1 MPPRGR
7 TTPLHEAPRHASRA
21 GVNALTLWQR
31 LSLLFVALLL
41 ACFGAAAWL
50 QMGQSIRQSQQVEQ
64 RLLHRLADHIAAETR
79 GMGDMRMDDARL
91 AAIVQRLHT
100 TNPGIEVYV
109 LDADGRIEN
118 RQPSAAP
125 LQRAA
130 VDLMPIRAFLAGE
143 PPPILGDDPL
153 GAGKRKVFSVAPY
166 TREGNASGY
175 LYAVLQGAAF
185 DSVARPASRDA
196 ALQIALWSVGLVAPL
211 GVLAG
216 VAAFRLVTRPLSE
229 LTRDVE
235 KLEQQGRADDDH
247 AHTIGTAATTA
258 GVRDEIVILRGAF
271 ERLVATNARQ
281 WSRLSQ
287 QDQQR
292 RELVAGISHDLRTPL
307 ASLHG
312 YLETLLLKSAQ
323 LSMEERDHF
332 LRTALSQSDRV
343 GRLAQDLLELARLE
357 LGAVRPAIERFSIV
371 ELTLDVVQKLALA
384 AQARGQRLLPSFPPD
399 VADVAA
405 DIGMIERVLTN
416 LLDNAIRHTPVGGV
430 IRIGL
435 APHGERVRVEI
446 EDNGPGFAPEVRA
459 QLFAPGDD
467 VPLPTHGG
475 GLGLLIVRQ
484 IMRLHGGDLVLEDR
498 PGAGTVLAFSL
509 RREG

>member
-1 MPPRGR
+1 
-7 TTPLHEAPRHASRA
+7 
-21 GVNALTLWQR
+21 VNSLTLWQR

-109 LDADGRIEN
+109 LDADGRIEH
-118 RQPSAAP
+118 RQPSDTP

-153 GAGKRKVFSVAPY
+153 NAGKRKVFSVAPY
-166 TREGNASGY
+166 AREGKASGY

-185 DSVARPASRDA
+185 DSVARPASLDA

-211 GVLAG
+211 GALAG

-235 KLEQQGRADDDH
+235 KLEQQRRADDGDTRT
-247 AHTIGTAATTA
+247 AGAAATP
-258 GVRDEIVILRGAF
+258 GVRDEIVILRDAF

-292 RELVAGISHDLRTPL
+292 RELVASISHDLRTPL

-323 LSMEERDHF
+323 LSVEERDHC

-357 LGAVRPAIERFSIV
+357 LGAVRPAIDRFSIV
-371 ELTLDVVQKLALA
+371 DLTLDVVQKLALA
-384 AQARGQRLLPSFPPD
+384 AQARGQRLLPSFPPE
-399 VADVAA
+399 VAEVAA

-435 APHGERVRVEI
+435 APQGERVRVEI
-446 EDNGPGFAPEVRA
+446 EDSGPGFAPDVRA
-459 QLFAPGDD
+459 HLFAPNGDAL
-467 VPLPTHGG
+467 LPAHGG

-484 IMRLHGGDLVLEDR
+484 ILRLHGDDLVLEDR
-498 PGAGTVLAFSL
+498 AGAGTVLAFSL
-509 RREG
+509 RGDG

>member
-1 MPPRGR
+1 MN
-7 TTPLHEAPRHASRA
+7 ESPRHASQDS
-21 GVNALTLWQR
+21 VNALTLWQR

-109 LDADGRIEN
+109 LDADGRIEH
-118 RQPSAAP
+118 RQPGGAA

-153 GAGKRKVFSVAPY
+153 NAGKRKVFSVAPY
-166 TREGNASGY
+166 AREGKAPGY

-185 DSVARPASRDA
+185 DSVARPASLDA

-211 GVLAG
+211 GALAG

-235 KLEQQGRADDDH
+235 KLERQAGDGDTR
-247 AHTIGTAATTA
+247 TAGAA
-258 GVRDEIVILRGAF
+258 ALPGVRDEIVILRGAF

-292 RELVAGISHDLRTPL
+292 RELVASISHDLRTPL

-323 LSMEERDHF
+323 LSVEERDHC

-371 ELTLDVVQKLALA
+371 DLTLDVVQKLALA
-384 AQARGQRLLPSFPPD
+384 AQARGQRLLPSFLPE

-416 LLDNAIRHTPVGGV
+416 LLDNAIRHTPAGGV

-435 APHGERVRVEI
+435 APQGERVRVEI
-446 EDNGPGFAPEVRA
+446 EDSGPGFAPDVRA
-459 QLFAPGDD
+459 HLFAPNGDT
-467 VPLPTHGG
+467 PLPAHGG

-484 IMRLHGGDLVLEDR
+484 IMRLHGDDLVLEDR
-498 PGAGTVLAFSL
+498 AGAGTVLVFTL
-509 RREG
+509 RRDG